1 MTYKKPTPKTQK
13 EISRELHKDTYLQ
26 QGNPNDLNTTNRG
39 NENSWRGDDT
49 KPFYIGIQNI
59 DEAIIYHIKNEIK
72 PFVIQNGE
80 RIEVP
85 VIYGSPER
93 WKSVQKDGYYKDS
106 NGAIMLPLMIIK
118 RDTIDKIRD
127 ISNKIDANNPNNY
140 EYFEKKYSSRNAYSQ
155 FNILNEIKP
164 QKELYNVVIPD
175 YVRIGYSC
183 IISTYYIDQL
193 NKIIEAVNYAS
204 DSYWGNPESFKFKVK
219 IDSISTPVELVQD
232 NNRLI
237 KSTFSLSV
245 QGYLIPNTIQKDKNS
260 INKSFNKIKTIFTTE
275 VVSNIS

>member
-26 QGNPNDLNTTNRG
+26 QGNPNDLNITNRG

-275 VVSNIS
+275 VVSNIP